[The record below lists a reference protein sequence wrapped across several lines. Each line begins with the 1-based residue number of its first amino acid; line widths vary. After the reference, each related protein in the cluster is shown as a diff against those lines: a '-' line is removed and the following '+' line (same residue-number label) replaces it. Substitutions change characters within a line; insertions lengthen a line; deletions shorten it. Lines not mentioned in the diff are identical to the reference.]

1 MKEDFIIE
9 NGSCRI
15 TKKAVNHNPRHML
28 PVVDWLSDV
37 PHTGDEEDLVE
48 VQFKNTRKAY
58 YHNSNKLPLEKGVS
72 VVVEAN
78 PGTDLGEV
86 TLIGK
91 LVPLQMK
98 KNRINTERY
107 EIRHVLRLAT
117 TEDLTRAEEAH
128 AKEQETMIK
137 SRQLAKSL
145 GLEMKIGDVEYQ
157 GDGSKAIFYYI
168 ADGRV
173 DFRQLIKVYA
183 ETFRI
188 RIEMK
193 QIGARQEAG
202 RIGGTGPCGRE
213 LCCSTWMTQF
223 SSVGTNAARIQNI
236 SLNPQKL
243 AGQCAKLKCCLNY
256 EVPVYEEA
264 VKKLPSRNIPL
275 ETKDATY
282 YFFSSDPL
290 KGEVT
295 YSTDSHRPAN
305 LETIT
310 PAKAHE
316 IIEMNRRG
324 EKPLNLGGKQSAVV
338 IMETDYQNVV
348 GQDDLTRFDKKK
360 NNKNNGGHRGGRNN
374 DHRNNNRR
382 NHEKGNSSRAD

>member
-37 PHTGDEEDLVE
+37 PHTGDEENLVE

-264 VKKLPSRNIPL
+264 IKKLPSRNIPL

-360 NNKNNGGHRGGRNN
+360 NKNNGGHRGGRNN
-374 DHRNNNRR
+374 DHRNNNHR